1 MPFMN
6 TFICMFI
13 IRTFIRTVRTKIASR
28 VPSYLIYLIITGI
41 PSFVRGTGTYIVYLR
56 NIVDYDP
63 SSNSGGWQWSAS
75 IGSDATLIYHMYR
88 NTYCTFEGTFIRT
101 KVRRYFR
108 PTASFIL

>member
-1 MPFMN
+1 MYLR
-6 TFICMFI
+6 I
-13 IRTFIRTVRTKIASR
+13 ILLLQVYT
-28 VPSYLIYLIITGI
+28 
-41 PSFVRGTGTYIVYLR
+41 FVRGTGTYIVYLR
-56 NIVDYDP
+56 NIVDP

>member
-1 MPFMN
+1 MPFMMN

-28 VPSYLIYLIITGI
+28 VPSYLIITGI
-41 PSFVRGTGTYIVYLR
+41 DTFVRGTGTYIVYLR

-75 IGSDATLIYHMYR
+75 I
-88 NTYCTFEGTFIRT
+88 
-101 KVRRYFR
+101 
-108 PTASFIL
+108 